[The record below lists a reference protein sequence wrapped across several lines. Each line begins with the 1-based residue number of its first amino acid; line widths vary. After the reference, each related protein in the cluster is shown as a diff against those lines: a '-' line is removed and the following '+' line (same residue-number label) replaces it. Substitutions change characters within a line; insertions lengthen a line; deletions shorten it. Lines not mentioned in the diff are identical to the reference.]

1 MPEGDAVRRTALRL
15 DRALAGERLVR
26 AELRVPRF
34 ATVDLRGAT
43 VLGTATVGKH
53 LLTRLDRDGRAL
65 TLHHHLR
72 MDGTWRI
79 GPPGPPRAPG
89 HLIRIW
95 LATDRQQAVGVH
107 VHMVEVRRT
116 ADESAWIGHLGPDIL
131 APGFDAQLA
140 ADRLAETGRP
150 LVEALLD
157 QSMIC
162 GLGTIWA
169 AETAAAAGV
178 DPDTPAD
185 RVPRLADA
193 LAAIAT
199 RMDHAV
205 TEPPMTTRRQHLVY
219 EREGQPCRT
228 CGTVIRRRY
237 VGQAPTQRR
246 TFWCP
251 TCQPPIPA

>member
-1 MPEGDAVRRTALRL
+1 MRRTALRL

-26 AELRVPRF
+26 AELRVPRY

-72 MDGTWRI
+72 MDGTWRF
-79 GPPGPPRAPG
+79 GPPGPPRAPA
-89 HLIRIW
+89 HLVRIW
-95 LATDRQQAVGVH
+95 LATARQQAVGVH

-116 ADESAWIGHLGPDIL
+116 ADEAEWIGHLGPDIL
-131 APGFDAQLA
+131 APDFDAPSA
-140 ADRLAETGRP
+140 AVRVAATGRP

-157 QSMIC
+157 QTVIC

-169 AETAAAAGV
+169 AETAAWAGA
-178 DPDTPAD
+178 DPVTPAD
-185 RVPRLADA
+185 QVPRLAEA
-193 LAAIAT
+193 LAGISD
-199 RMDHAV
+199 RMNRAV
-205 TEPPMTTRRQHLVY
+205 HEPPMATRRQNRVY

-228 CGTVIRRRY
+228 CGTVIRRRD
-237 VGQAPTQRR
+237 VGQPPTQRR

-251 TCQPPIPA
+251 TCQPPVPA